1 MMRVIVPHLRG
12 HDPTRSRD
20 PATSQSG
27 QQRRV
32 PHAGHNLPQ
41 ENPAAFTAA
50 VLDMVA
56 PAQPARPQIHRP
68 S

>member
-1 MMRVIVPHLRG
+1 MMRVIVPYLRG
-12 HDPTRSRD
+12 HGPTRSRD
-20 PATSQSG
+20 PATPQSG

-32 PHAGHNLPQ
+32 PHAGHILPQ

-50 VLDMVA
+50 VLDLA
-56 PAQPARPQIHRP
+56 TPARPARHQFHRP